1 MSIKTALNST
11 YALHSAALLRRFVV
25 SRLGALLAL
34 LFLMAPHVSYALTTI
49 SQSFVANEKLTPGTI
64 VSLKKDTKDQVTA
77 ASLANANSLFGV
89 VVGDGNSLMSLSS
102 SEASRIQVATSG
114 VVDVLVSDING
125 TVSVGDQ
132 ITTSP
137 VTGTGMKATGNAKII
152 GTAQATLNTTTQPQS
167 YTDSTGKQKTLR
179 LAQIPVLVNVA
190 YYYRQ
195 PEKTIIPQAVQNVAN
210 TVAGKQVSSV
220 PILMSIGIFLITLVV
235 VVSIIY
241 SMIHSSIISVGR
253 NPLSQSAIYRDILQ
267 MSALVVGI
275 LAVSVV
281 SIYMVLTKF

>member
-1 MSIKTALNST
+1 
-11 YALHSAALLRRFVV
+11 
-25 SRLGALLAL
+25 
-34 LFLMAPHVSYALTTI
+34 
-49 SQSFVANEKLTPGTI
+49 
-64 VSLKKDTKDQVTA
+64 
-77 ASLANANSLFGV
+77 
-89 VVGDGNSLMSLSS
+89 
-102 SEASRIQVATSG
+102 
-114 VVDVLVSDING
+114 
-125 TVSVGDQ
+125 
-132 ITTSP
+132 
-137 VTGTGMKATGNAKII
+137 MKATGNAKII